1 MAVKKFLCRL
11 ITTLQDLQPKDI
23 LLGTVA
29 GPDQPGRL
37 EEAQYHL
44 EKTHFQIRYK
54 MRSGTVEYI
63 YKSNYLLHILYKL
76 IGQIYSEVIYFSYQN
91 VGSSRILIK

>member
-1 MAVKKFLCRL
+1 MEMVVKKFLCRL
-11 ITTLQDLQPKDI
+11 ITTLQGLQSKDI
-23 LLGTVA
+23 LLATEA
-29 GPDQPGRL
+29 DLDRPGRL

-63 YKSNYLLHILYKL
+63 YKIFTPYLIKRLTP
-76 IGQIYSEVIYFSYQN
+76 
-91 VGSSRILIK
+91 ILIIFRLETTYFIFHPRLEV